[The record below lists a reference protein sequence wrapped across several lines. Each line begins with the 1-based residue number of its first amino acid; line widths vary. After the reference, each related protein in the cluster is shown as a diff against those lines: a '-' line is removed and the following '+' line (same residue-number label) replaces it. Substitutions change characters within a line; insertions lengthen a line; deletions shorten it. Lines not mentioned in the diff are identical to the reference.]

1 MQRWGKTAAGTQRWR
16 CFLCKKTAIKER
28 PDRQRQSTHL
38 LFKKWLTG
46 NATLSD
52 LAKTLGISARAL
64 KDRFKSCWRQ
74 PCAAIS
80 KSDARILVL
89 DGTRIGPDCSL
100 LVMLNARTNAPI
112 AWRPAMR
119 ESYASWKTLLGI
131 SPQEPRYV
139 VCDGHSG
146 LLKAV
151 RERWPSALVQRCLAH
166 ILRELRAFLTRR
178 PKLLAGVAL
187 RILVGE
193 LAQIKTRRQKRR
205 WIRKFFHWQRKYNK
219 FLKEKT
225 TTPDRRWQYTHRNLR
240 RARTHILRA
249 LPNLFRFIKNCEVPG
264 TSNQLEGGIN
274 SPLKDLIRKH
284 RGMNTR
290 RKLILASFY
299 LQKRTKKPTRDF
311 Y

>member
-16 CFLCKKTAIKER
+16 CFLCKKTGTKKR
-28 PDRQRQSTHL
+28 PDRQRRIT
-38 LFKKWLTG
+38 LFILKKWLTG

-52 LAKTLGISARAL
+52 IAKTLGIGARAL
-64 KDRFKSCWRQ
+64 QDRLRSCWRQ

-80 KSDARILVL
+80 KSDASVLVL
-89 DGTRIGPDCSL
+89 DGTRIGHDCAL
-100 LVMLNARTNAPI
+100 LIILNAKTNAPI
-112 AWRPAMR
+112 AWWPAIR
-119 ESYASWKTLLGI
+119 ESYASWKALLRM
-131 SPQEPRYV
+131 SSQQPAYV

-151 RERWPSALVQRCLAH
+151 RERWPSVLVQRCLAH

-193 LAQIKTRRQKRR
+193 LARIETRRQKRR
-205 WIRKFFHWQRKYNK
+205 WIRKFFHWQRKYSS

-225 TTPDRRWQYTHRNLR
+225 TTPDRHWHYTHRNLR

-274 SPLKDLIRKH
+274 SPLKDLVRKH
-284 RGMNTR
+284 RGMSTR